1 MSPSER
7 ILAAIT
13 ATVVQNCDPDLV
25 MLFGSWAKRTANV
38 YSDVDLL
45 VVGRFRQSRRLRDT
59 ELSGELRRFPL
70 RFDLHL
76 LTPAELRAAAAQP
89 YSYLST
95 IRGSS
100 QCLYRRPGGPDPA
113 EFGFR
118 TSCDPDSASVS

>member
-1 MSPSER
+1 MNPSER

-25 MLFGSWAKRTANV
+25 MLFGSWAKRTASV

-45 VVGRFRQSRRLRDT
+45 VIGGFRRSRRLRDA
-59 ELSGELRRFPL
+59 ELRDDLRRFPL

-89 YSYLST
+89 YSYLDT
-95 IRGSS
+95 IRRSS
-100 QCLYRRPGGPDPA
+100 RCLYRRPGGPDPV

-118 TSCDPDSASVS
+118 VSCHPDSAGVE

>member
-1 MSPSER
+1 MNPHER
-7 ILAAIT
+7 ILTAIT
-13 ATVVQNCDPDLV
+13 ETVVQNCDPDLV

-45 VVGRFRQSRRLRDT
+45 VVGRFGRPRRLRDAD
-59 ELSGELRRFPL
+59 LRDELRRFPL

-76 LTPAELRAAAAQP
+76 LTPAELRAAAARP
-89 YSYLST
+89 YSYLNT

-113 EFGFR
+113 VFGFR
-118 TSCDPDSASVS
+118 SSCDPDSAGVS